1 MVDFHC
7 FRLKVFGAESE
18 VGMYQV
24 MVLLI
29 LYDNHSRFCTDGVIL
44 DVMVLKIKFTVCHS
58 LGTLLVCNFCE
69 TCLFGLTNVSVSK
82 WRDIHPCY
90 YKSLLYESL
99 LYESLLHRSLS
110 HDMVCLNL
118 FPISCIIKDAFTRVT
133 V

>member
-44 DVMVLKIKFTVCHS
+44 DVMVLKNQIH
-58 LGTLLVCNFCE
+58 
-69 TCLFGLTNVSVSK
+69 GLSFLRN
-82 WRDIHPCY
+82 
-90 YKSLLYESL
+90 
-99 LYESLLHRSLS
+99 
-110 HDMVCLNL
+110 
-118 FPISCIIKDAFTRVT
+118 PIGL
-133 V
+133 